1 MSSLVVETDEEQ
13 MKLFWTP
20 ASPFTRKVCIAAR
33 ELDLWQCIEV
43 LPTKWSLEWGYKTV
57 PFTSGLAEANPIAR
71 IPTLITDDGVPLG
84 DSTLAC
90 LYLDEVSK
98 DKKIIPNGADKWRMW
113 SLYAIADGMIEA
125 QILMR
130 AENLRPPN
138 VRSDSFLAK
147 QNDRIARCLDALEA
161 RTGELDGQLD
171 LAQITAG
178 VALSYQDWR
187 DWLGDFRD
195 GRPKLADWFDVF
207 SERESMNVTAPQETP
222 EK

>member
-1 MSSLVVETDEEQ
+1 
-13 MKLFWTP
+13 
-20 ASPFTRKVCIAAR
+20 
-33 ELDLWQCIEV
+33 
-43 LPTKWSLEWGYKTV
+43 
-57 PFTSGLAEANPIAR
+57 
-71 IPTLITDDGVPLG
+71 
-84 DSTLAC
+84 
-90 LYLDEVSK
+90 
-98 DKKIIPNGADKWRMW
+98 MW